1 MYKSA
6 RKEAIENCQAQPND
20 LMGMILQASQF
31 DHDVNMKDLVDEFCA
46 FFIAGKDTT
55 TNQVSFALLEI
66 LLNERIEN
74 R

>member
-31 DHDVNMKDLVDEFCA
+31 DHDVNMEDLVDEFIT
-46 FFIAGKDTT
+46 FFVAGKYTT
-55 TNQVSFALLEI
+55 KSD
-66 LLNERIEN
+66 
-74 R
+74 